1 VKTAEQIAYGHKRDL
16 RNRIRFELQESTWP
30 LLDPVDQ
37 AYLLSM
43 QRCEI
48 GSRCGC
54 APCTCR
60 SLQLASIAPAT
71 EIEKPWNEIQ

>member
-16 RNRIRFELQESTWP
+16 RNRIRFELREATWP
-30 LLDPVDQ
+30 LLDSVDQ

-43 QRCEI
+43 ERCEI

-54 APCTCR
+54 TPCMCR
-60 SLQLASIAPAT
+60 YLQAVSVAPAT
-71 EIEKPWNEIQ
+71 EIEKLWAEIQ